1 MQEKQAVPTG
11 IDAVILSSSRNTL
24 MGAEGA
30 AKSGAGFGA
39 ESVISSKSNSK
50 TSSMAAALMVGL
62 ALSSAAGCNRGHSA
76 DVMATVNSHAIMK
89 ADLDKGYAAQL
100 GDAQQQQQQPT
111 HEQAES
117 LRLNVLRELIDEEIV
132 QQRAAKMNL
141 TATNE
146 EVDAKLAEMK
156 APYTEEQ
163 FDQRLKANNHT
174 LDDVK
179 HDLRRSL
186 TFEKLLN
193 KEINSKITVTD
204 TDVKNYFNQ
213 HKSEFNLIETQYH
226 LAQILVTSVPS
237 QQPGNLQGS
246 KATTDDEAKK
256 KIQALKNR
264 LDSGEDFGS
273 IAMNFSERPE
283 TASNG
288 GDMGFVAESQLHADP
303 NVFAAVMKLK
313 TGGITEI
320 LPLLDGQSKRPVGYA
335 IYKLISRE
343 PAGQRDVNDPR
354 VQQAIRQ
361 QLRDGRSQLLK
372 NAFIEML
379 RDEAK
384 VENFLAEEIFK
395 NNAH

>member
-1 MQEKQAVPTG
+1 MQEMEAVRTAMKE
-11 IDAVILSSSRNTL
+11 IVLSSGKSRTELIPRSNFGHVDFHAGKLCATFIL
-24 MGAEGA
+24 GVSLWSMEGC
-30 AKSGAGFGA
+30 
-39 ESVISSKSNSK
+39 K
-50 TSSMAAALMVGL
+50 T
-62 ALSSAAGCNRGHSA
+62 GHSA
-76 DVMATVNSHAIMK
+76 DVVATVNGHAIMK
-89 ADLDKGYAAQL
+89 ADLEKAYAAQL

-111 HEQAES
+111 HEQADS

-132 QQRAAKMNL
+132 EQRAAKTNL

-163 FDQRLKANNHT
+163 FDQRLKASNHT

-186 TFEKLLN
+186 TIDKLLN

-204 TDVKNYFNQ
+204 PDVTTYFDQ
-213 HKSEFNLIETQYH
+213 HKAEFNLIETQYH
-226 LAQILVTSVPS
+226 LAQIQVTSVPS
-237 QQPGNLQGS
+237 PQPGNLQGS

-264 LDSGEDFGS
+264 LDSGEDFGA

-288 GDMGFVAESQLHADP
+288 GDMGFVAESQMRADP
-303 NVFAAVMKLK
+303 NVFAAVTKLK
-313 TGGITEI
+313 SGQITDI
-320 LPLLDGQSKRPVGYA
+320 MPLLDAQSKKAMGYA

-343 PAGQRDVNDPR
+343 PAGQRDVKDPR

-361 QLRDGRSQLLK
+361 QLRDSRSQLLK
-372 NAFIEML
+372 NAFFEIL
-379 RDEAK
+379 RDQAK
-384 VENFLAEEIFK
+384 VQNFFAEEIFK